1 MYLEHLSITNFR
13 SLARLDIEVPQGSV
27 LLIGA
32 NAQGKTSLLEAIY
45 FLATATSFYASHDR
59 QLINF
64 LAAREPLAVS
74 RIVAEYCRAGDNHR
88 LEVRIILENNGFNGT
103 PRLRKEMLLDGVRLK
118 TSEMIGKFNAVLFLP
133 QMLKVI
139 EGAPEERRRFIN
151 LACAQIM
158 PRYSTALGEYMRA
171 LTQRNALLKQLN
183 ERGGDHKQLDFWD
196 EQLVESGAYLIYV
209 RIQAINEI
217 ENLIQEIHQDLTRAG
232 EVLRLDYQPS
242 FDPMPKPLGQYSLP
256 FNAPIDL
263 TSVTLDQIRRDFLEW
278 LYSQRN
284 EEIIRGMTTK
294 GPHRDEVR
302 FIENGIDLGTYGSR
316 GQIRTAILALKLA
329 EIAWMHTKTGQWP
342 VLLLDE
348 VLAELDA
355 ERREDFLTRLM
366 VSEQVLLTTTDLD
379 LFSPNFV
386 EKATVWHVREGRL
399 EQ

>member
-13 SLARLDIEVPQGSV
+13 SLVRLDIEVPQGSV

-45 FLATATSFYASHDR
+45 FLATATSLYASHDR

-64 LAAREPLAVS
+64 LTAREPLAVS

-151 LACAQIM
+151 LVCAQIM
-158 PRYSTALGEYMRA
+158 PRYSTALGEYIRA

-256 FNAPIDL
+256 FNAPIDR
-263 TSVTLDQIRRDFLEW
+263 TSLTLDQIRRDFLEW

>member
-13 SLARLDIEVPQGSV
+13 SLVRLDIEVPQGSV

-45 FLATATSFYASHDR
+45 FLATATSLYASHDR

-64 LAAREPLAVS
+64 LTAREPLAVS

-88 LEVRIILENNGFNGT
+88 LEARIILENNGFNGT

-151 LACAQIM
+151 LVCAQIM
-158 PRYSTALGEYMRA
+158 PRYSTALGEYIRA

-256 FNAPIDL
+256 FNAPIDR
-263 TSVTLDQIRRDFLEW
+263 TSLTLDQIRRDFLEW